1 METTLK
7 NVLCE
12 ITRMKIL
19 GSNIDSEAINFLSL
33 LKKYE
38 TYVLDNSL
46 TDTYGDKINKLIF
59 QMESKCCKI
68 TT

>member
-1 METTLK
+1 METVLK
-7 NVLCE
+7 NVLCQ
-12 ITRMKIL
+12 IDKMKML
-19 GSNIDSEAINFLSL
+19 GKNIGSESINFLSL

-38 TYVLDNSL
+38 TYVSDNSL

-68 TT
+68 TK